1 MSQEFKS
8 GQRIVFIGDSITDA
22 GRRQDPQGLG
32 NGYVRL
38 IRDLC
43 SVLHP
48 DLQLEWVNRGISG
61 DTVRHLH
68 ERWQRDVIDFQPD
81 WLSVSIG
88 VNDVWRQLDKK
99 GPGVDIP
106 TYERL
111 YREILDEAVAKTKA
125 RLILMEPSLLGE
137 DPDTEG
143 NRMLKP
149 YVACVGRLAQ
159 EYGAIL
165 VPIHSACLSYLAQR
179 REPAL
184 TTDGVHLAGPG
195 IALFATE
202 WLKAVGLWR

>member
-1 MSQEFKS
+1 
-8 GQRIVFIGDSITDA
+8 
-22 GRRQDPQGLG
+22 
-32 NGYVRL
+32 
-38 IRDLC
+38 RDLC

-48 DLQLEWVNRGISG
+48 ELQLEWVNRGISG

-149 YVACVGRLAQ
+149 YV
-159 EYGAIL
+159 
-165 VPIHSACLSYLAQR
+165 
-179 REPAL
+179 
-184 TTDGVHLAGPG
+184 
-195 IALFATE
+195 
-202 WLKAVGLWR
+202 